1 MFQFFQS
8 IANLIG
14 IVINFIVSTFKMIML
29 IITQIPQAV
38 AFVVTS
44 VAYLP
49 PFLVTFVM
57 LFVATIL
64 IINLINKG
72 S

>member
-1 MFQFFQS
+1 MFKFFES
-8 IANLIG
+8 ISNLIG
-14 IVINFIVSTFKMIML
+14 IIVNFVVSAFKMIMM
-29 IITQIPQAV
+29 IITQIPQAI

-49 PFLVTFVM
+49 PFLVTFVL
-57 LFVATIL
+57 LFVATVV

>member
-1 MFQFFQS
+1 MFKFFES
-8 IANLIG
+8 ISNLIG
-14 IVINFIVSTFKMIML
+14 IIVNFVVSAFKMTMM
-29 IITQIPQAV
+29 IITQIPQAI

-49 PFLVTFVM
+49 PFLVTFVL
-57 LFVATIL
+57 LFVATVV